1 MTKERERERA
11 SEESEEKYRTLVETS
26 FDGIIIHQDGLV
38 VFVNPAAIRLLGA
51 GSADEIIGTPV
62 MSFVHPDYRSIV
74 HNRIATATRE
84 VQPVVEE
91 KFLRIDGS
99 SLDVDV
105 AATPFTW
112 KNKPAVHVVFHDIT
126 RRRKYEEELR
136 AANEQL
142 MATGE
147 EMRAQY
153 EELAQSERQI
163 RDSDSR
169 LRYLIGFYE
178 QANKGEKELLR
189 YAVEGAGVV
198 TNSPLGYLAFLN
210 EDESELSMYSWSENA
225 MSECSMREKPI
236 VYKTEHTGLWGE
248 TVRQRLPVITNDYQA
263 PDAKKKGYPKGHPH
277 IVRHMGVPVIDEG
290 HIKLTAG
297 VANKP
302 SDYTEYDANELALLM
317 QGLWQVLKRK
327 QTEESLQ
334 ESETKFREIF
344 DNVNDAVELH
354 EINEQGIPGKF
365 IDMNAVACRMVQ
377 YTKDEML
384 QKGPLDITT
393 DYHSI
398 PLPQIEEELKVRGQ
412 VIFETEHKRKDG
424 HIIPVEINSH
434 VVVIH
439 GRKMVLSVVRDI
451 SERKKTE
458 EAIRQA
464 NRKLNLL
471 SSITRHDV
479 ANQLTVVQGY
489 AQSALAKESVSGSRR
504 VPGENRQS
512 RVPDAGTV
520 RIYPDVPGSGDACTR
535 LAPD

>member
-1 MTKERERERA
+1 
-11 SEESEEKYRTLVETS
+11 
-26 FDGIIIHQDGLV
+26 
-38 VFVNPAAIRLLGA
+38 
-51 GSADEIIGTPV
+51 
-62 MSFVHPDYRSIV
+62 
-74 HNRIATATRE
+74 
-84 VQPVVEE
+84 
-91 KFLRIDGS
+91 
-99 SLDVDV
+99 
-105 AATPFTW
+105 
-112 KNKPAVHVVFHDIT
+112 
-126 RRRKYEEELR
+126 
-136 AANEQL
+136 

-147 EMRAQY
+147 ELRAQY
-153 EELAQSERQI
+153 EELVQSEKQI

-178 QANKGEKELLR
+178 QANKDEKELLR

-210 EDESELSMYSWSENA
+210 EDESELSMYAWSENA
-225 MSECSMREKPI
+225 MSECTMREKPI

-248 TVRQRLPVITNDYQA
+248 TVRQRRPVITNDYQA

-317 QGLWQVLKRK
+317 QGLWQVIKRK
-327 QTEESLQ
+327 RAEESLQ

-344 DNVNDAVELH
+344 DNVNDAVHLH

-412 VIFETEHKRKDG
+412 VIFDTEHKRKDG

-489 AQSALAKESVSGSRR
+489 AQLALAKESEPAVAEYLEKIERAVSLIQDQFEFTRTYQELGMHAPAWHRIYR
-504 VPGENRQS
+504 VIQDTPKQGLTITCTCDEWEIFADPMIGMVFSNLFDNAVRHGETVTDITISCRGQ
-512 RVPDAGTV
+512 RV
-520 RIYPDVPGSGDACTR
+520 RIWSS
-535 LAPD
+535 